1 MLFNLEEEDNFFSF
15 FPRSIDKLIYTTI
28 VTMVIAY
35 ITDFFFIEEKKIIGI
50 FKREKENKKII
61 KQYIVLFIKDLQNR
75 YISFIIMVFIILI
88 FSFYY
93 LVCFNRV
100 YPKTQIEW
108 LKSSIVI
115 MIIIQII
122 SVLKCLFETSIR
134 TLSFRVKNERLYK
147 LSKIFD

>member
-35 ITDFFFIEEKKIIGI
+35 ITDFFFIEEKKIIGM

-75 YISFIIMVFIILI
+75 YISFIIMVFVILI

-100 YPKTQIEW
+100 YPKTQFEW

-122 SVLKCLFETSIR
+122 SVLKCLFEASIR

>member
-1 MLFNLEEEDNFFSF
+1 
-15 FPRSIDKLIYTTI
+15 
-28 VTMVIAY
+28 MVIAY

-50 FKREKENKKII
+50 FKREKENKKIL
-61 KQYIVLFIKDLQNR
+61 KQYIVLFIKDLENR
-75 YISFIIMVFIILI
+75 YISFIIMVFVILI

-122 SVLKCLFETSIR
+122 SVLKCLFEASIR
-134 TLSFRVKNERLYK
+134 TLSFRVKNERLYI
-147 LSKIFD
+147 LPNN